1 MVQQEQ
7 DGSGEWGASDTDD
20 PRVDLRLLTRLT
32 PIVVGSTVEPANLN
46 LVKSNSLL
54 TPLNFIPFFCHLLST
69 SKLELS
75 EV

>member
-7 DGSGEWGASDTDD
+7 NGSGEWGASDTDD

-32 PIVVGSTVEPANLN
+32 LIAVGSTANLN

-54 TPLNFIPFFCHLLST
+54 TREKGDFP
-69 SKLELS
+69 
-75 EV
+75 

>member
-32 PIVVGSTVEPANLN
+32 LIAVGSTVEPANLN

-54 TPLNFIPFFCHLLST
+54 TRGKGDFP
-69 SKLELS
+69 
-75 EV
+75 